1 MVAADGA
8 VSAPSYKRLF
18 SRVLK
23 AAPGRMHFAAHSHHL
38 WPDASY
44 EGHVQAWEDAA
55 HFADKKW
62 DKIFGEVIPTAQSHI
77 SNELRLPD
85 PNTIAF
91 APNTHELF
99 VRLFSA
105 KRANGP
111 LDVLTSD
118 GEFHAFRRQAER
130 WEEDGF
136 IRRRIVPCE
145 PFESFTERFA
155 GAAREKAPDIA
166 FLSHIMFKSG
176 LRFDGIED
184 LAALAQPNGT
194 WIVLDCY
201 HSFMAIPADFLPVA
215 DRVFLIGG
223 GYKYAMAGEGAAYL
237 HCPTGF
243 ALRPANTGWFASFGT
258 MEGKQEGVGYA
269 AGGARFLGATYDPTG
284 LYRFNAVR
292 SMLNAEKLTTD
303 AITQRVAALRTQ
315 IERAIEAG
323 ACGVLRE
330 AELLRPNA
338 AGPQGRFISL
348 RDPRAVE
355 WKAKLMDADIV
366 TDARDDVL
374 RIGLGLY
381 HDERDV
387 APFCDAVKRVLS

>member
-1 MVAADGA
+1 

-18 SRVLK
+18 TRALA
-23 AAPGRMHFAAHSHHL
+23 AAPERMHFAAHSHHL

-44 EGHVQAWEDAA
+44 DGHLQAWDDAA
-55 HFADKKW
+55 RLADKKW
-62 DKIFGEVIPTAQSHI
+62 DKIFGEVIPTAQRHI
-77 SNELRLPD
+77 AAELHLPD
-85 PNTIAF
+85 PSTIAF

-99 VRLFSA
+99 LRLFSA
-105 KRANGP
+105 KRTNGP

-145 PFESFTERFA
+145 PFETFTDRFLA
-155 GAAREKAPDIA
+155 TARERAPDIA

-176 LRFDGIED
+176 LRFDGIEEH
-184 LAALAQPNGT
+184 AALASPDRT
-194 WIVLDCY
+194 WVVLDCY
-201 HSFMAIPADFLPVA
+201 HSFMAIPADFAGVA

-237 HCPTGF
+237 HCPPDF

-269 AGGARFLGATYDPTG
+269 SGGARFLGATYDPTG

-292 SMLNAEKLTTD
+292 AMLEAEALTTA
-303 AITQRVAALRTQ
+303 AITARVAEQRSAL
-315 IERAIEAG
+315 ENAIEDG
-323 ACGVLRE
+323 ACGVLSE
-330 AELLRPNA
+330 AKLLRPNA
-338 AGPQGRFISL
+338 RGPQARFISL
-348 RDPRAVE
+348 RDPRAVA
-355 WKAKLMDADIV
+355 WKAKLMEADII

-381 HDERDV
+381 HDDDDI
-387 APFCDAVKRVLS
+387 APFCDAVKRTLG